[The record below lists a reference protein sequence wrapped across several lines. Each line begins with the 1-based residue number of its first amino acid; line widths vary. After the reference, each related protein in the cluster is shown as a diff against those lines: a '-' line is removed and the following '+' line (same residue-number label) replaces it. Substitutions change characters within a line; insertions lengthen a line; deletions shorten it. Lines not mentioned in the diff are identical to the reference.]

1 MLKDAPI
8 LVLDEATS
16 ALDTKAE
23 RAVQQ
28 GLDELMKDRTTLII
42 AHRLSTIADVDTI
55 VTLDHG
61 LISEIGAPAK
71 LAQSDGIY
79 AELLRLTQSA
89 SAADR
94 QRLKKYG
101 FVQNSDE

>member
-23 RAVQQ
+23 RAVQA

-55 VTLDHG
+55 VTLDRG
-61 LISEIGAPAK
+61 RISEIGSPAE

-94 QRLKKYG
+94 KRLKKYG
-101 FVQNSDE
+101 FVQATDE